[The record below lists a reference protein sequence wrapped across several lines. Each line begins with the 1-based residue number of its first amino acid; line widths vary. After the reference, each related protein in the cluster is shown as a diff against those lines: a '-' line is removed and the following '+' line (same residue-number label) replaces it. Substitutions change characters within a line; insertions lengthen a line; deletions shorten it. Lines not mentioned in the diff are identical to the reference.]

1 VGDTKRAAR
10 KAENSDTVDRLA
22 RLGLL
27 SRGLIWLI
35 IGVLAGQVALGGNDR
50 VDKNGALHAI
60 ADKPLGEVLLV
71 VLAVGFLGYA
81 AWRLLEGAVGHRDQ
95 DEGRKRWTKRGSSL
109 FRGGIYLFLAG
120 STAKYVVTGG
130 SDDKTQPIT
139 ARVMAHSGGRTLVLL
154 VGAGIVIGGVAMA
167 VRAFR
172 QKFEDNLKTREMPGW
187 LESATKVIGTAGL
200 ASRGL
205 VFVLIGGFLAKAALQ
220 FDPEDAKGLDAS
232 LKTLAGQPYGPALLL
247 VGAVGLLAFAFWSWI
262 EARYRDI

>member
-1 VGDTKRAAR
+1 MGETKQAAR
-10 KAENSDTVDRLA
+10 EAESSTTVEHLA

-35 IGVLAGQVALGGNDR
+35 LGVLAAQVALGADDR

-71 VLAVGFLGYA
+71 VLTVGFLGYA
-81 AWRLLEGAVGHRDQ
+81 AWRLLEGSVGHRDQ
-95 DEGRKRWTKRGSSL
+95 EEGRKRWTKRGSSL

-120 STAKYVVTGG
+120 STAKYLVTGG
-130 SDDKTQPIT
+130 SNDKTQPLT
-139 ARVMAHSGGRTLVLL
+139 ARVMAHTGGQTLVFL
-154 VGAGIVIGGVAMA
+154 VGAGIVIGGLAMA

-172 QKFEDNLKTREMPGW
+172 QKFEDNLKTGQMPGR
-187 LESATKVIGTAGL
+187 LRSATRLIGTTGL

-205 VFVLIGGFLAKAALQ
+205 VFVLIGGFLVKAALDFEPQ
-220 FDPEDAKGLDAS
+220 KAKGLDAS
-232 LKTLAGQPYGPALLL
+232 LKTLAGQAYGPYLLFAA
-247 VGAVGLLAFAFWSWI
+247 AVGLLAFAVWSFI

>member
-1 VGDTKRAAR
+1 MGETKQAAR
-10 KAENSDTVDRLA
+10 EAESSTTVDRLA

-35 IGVLAGQVALGGNDR
+35 IGVLAAQVALGGSDR

-60 ADKPLGEVLLV
+60 AEKPFGEVLLV
-71 VLAVGFLGYA
+71 VLALGFLGYA
-81 AWRLLEGAVGHRDQ
+81 AWRLMEGSVGHRDQ
-95 DEGRKRWTKRGSSL
+95 EEGCKRWTKRGSSL

-120 STAKYVVTGG
+120 STAKYVITGG
-130 SDDKTQPIT
+130 GNDKTQPIT

-154 VGAGIVIGGVAMA
+154 VGAGIVIGGLAMV

-172 QKFEDNLKTREMPGW
+172 QKFEDNLKTGQMPEG
-187 LESATKVIGTAGL
+187 LRSATKLIGTTGL

-205 VFVLIGGFLAKAALQ
+205 VFVLIGGFLVKAALD
-220 FDPEDAKGLDAS
+220 FDPHKAKGLDAS
-232 LKTLAGQPYGPALLL
+232 LKTLAGQAYGPFLLFA
-247 VGAVGLLAFAFWSWI
+247 GAVGLLAFAVWSFI